1 MPGSFTMRMPR
12 SPGFF
17 AEVID
22 VDAQAFA
29 RVAGLAGPDLFRDL
43 VWRHDAARVHGE
55 HAEQRKHARGELEAA
70 SPICI
75 L

>member
-1 MPGSFTMRMPR
+1 
-12 SPGFF
+12 
-17 AEVID
+17 
-22 VDAQAFA
+22 
-29 RVAGLAGPDLFRDL
+29 LFRDL